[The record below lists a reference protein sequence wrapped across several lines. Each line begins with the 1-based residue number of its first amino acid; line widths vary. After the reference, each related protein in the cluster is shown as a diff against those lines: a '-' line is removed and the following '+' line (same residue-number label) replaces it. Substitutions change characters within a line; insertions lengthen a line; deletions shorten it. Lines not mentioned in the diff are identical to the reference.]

1 MKDIMLA
8 DTAPEQRAE
17 ILRNSCDQI
26 LEKSYLAKFSKKEIN
41 ELRAELATVHIQIVG
56 LEEELAKTK
65 SDLKGKIK
73 PLQERI
79 GKILNDLKLGGEYSK
94 GECYKFI
101 DPDEGMVGFYSPAG
115 YLLEERP
122 MNPEERQRTIQMAV
136 RLTGTD
142 N

>member
-1 MKDIMLA
+1 MG
-8 DTAPEQRAE
+8 E
-17 ILRNSCDQI
+17 
-26 LEKSYLAKFSKKEIN
+26 
-41 ELRAELATVHIQIVG
+41 
-56 LEEELAKTK
+56 LEEELAGIK
-65 SDLKGKIK
+65 SDFKGKIK

-79 GKILNDLKLGGEYSK
+79 GKILNDLKVGGEYVK

-101 DPDEGMVGFYSPAG
+101 DPDEGMVGFYTPEG

-122 MNPEERQRTIQMAV
+122 MKSDERQRTIQMAV

>member
-8 DTAPEQRAE
+8 DTPVEQRAE
-17 ILRNSCDQI
+17 ILRNSRDQI
-26 LEKSYLAKFSKKEIN
+26 LEKSYLAKFDQEETN
-41 ELRAELATVHIQIVG
+41 ELRAELATVHIQMG
-56 LEEELAKTK
+56 ELEEELAGIK
-65 SDLKGKIK
+65 SDFKGKIK

-79 GKILNDLKLGGEYSK
+79 GKILNDLKVGGEYVK

-101 DPDEGMVGFYSPAG
+101 DPDEGMVGFYTPEG

-122 MNPEERQRTIQMAV
+122 MKSDERQRTIQMAV

>member
-1 MKDIMLA
+1 M
-8 DTAPEQRAE
+8 
-17 ILRNSCDQI
+17 
-26 LEKSYLAKFSKKEIN
+26 N
-41 ELRAELATVHIQIVG
+41 ELTENFDVVKA
-56 LEEELAKTK
+56 
-65 SDLKGKIK
+65 DFKGKMK

-79 GKILNDLKLGGEYSK
+79 GKMLDDLRKGGEYIK

-101 DPDEGMVGFYSPAG
+101 DQDEGRVGYYTQDG

-122 MNPEERQRTIQMAV
+122 MKPEERQKTIQMAV

>member
-8 DTAPEQRAE
+8 DTPVEQRAE
-17 ILRNSCDQI
+17 ILKNSCDQI
-26 LEKSYLAKFSKKEIN
+26 LEKSYLAKFDQEETN
-41 ELRAELATVHIQIVG
+41 DPRAELATVHIQMG
-56 LEEELAKTK
+56 ELEEELAGIK
-65 SDLKGKIK
+65 SDFKGKIK

-79 GKILNDLKLGGEYSK
+79 GKILSDLKVGGEYVK

-101 DPDEGMVGFYSPAG
+101 DPDEGMVGFYTPDG

-122 MNPEERQRTIQMAV
+122 MKAEERQRTIQMAV